1 MNGVRTG
8 TKTAK
13 IVLQSGASKK
23 NKYVRRGVMER
34 RNARHKEDK
43 QMKISREH
51 GIWVLRIQERHFY
64 FPSLSELIYTV
75 RKIVD
80 SL

>member
-1 MNGVRTG
+1 MNSTLMTETTVT
-8 TKTAK
+8 
-13 IVLQSGASKK
+13 QSGEFKK
-23 NKYVRRGVMER
+23 NKYTWRGVMER
-34 RNARHKEDK
+34 QHARQKENK

-51 GIWVLRIQERHFY
+51 KVWVLRIHERHFY
-64 FPSLSELIYTV
+64 FPSLSELINTV

>member
-13 IVLQSGASKK
+13 TVIQSGESKK
-23 NKYVRRGVMER
+23 NKYFWRGVWSDETPGT
-34 RNARHKEDK
+34 KENK

-51 GIWVLRIQERHFY
+51 GIWVLRIHERHFY
-64 FPSLSELIYTV
+64 FPSFSELINTV
-75 RKIVD
+75 RKIVNI
-80 SL
+80 

>member
-13 IVLQSGASKK
+13 TVLQSGASKK

-34 RNARHKEDK
+34 RNARHKENK

-51 GIWVLRIQERHFY
+51 GIWVLRIQDRHFY
-64 FPSLSELIYTV
+64 FPSFAELINTV

>member
-13 IVLQSGASKK
+13 TVLQSGESKR

-34 RNARHKEDK
+34 RNARYKENK
-43 QMKISREH
+43 QMKISRVH

-64 FPSLSELIYTV
+64 FPSFSELINTV
-75 RKIVD
+75 RKIVGM
-80 SL
+80 

>member
-13 IVLQSGASKK
+13 TVLQSGEYKK
-23 NKYVRRGVMER
+23 NKYVWRGVMER
-34 RNARHKEDK
+34 QNARHKGE
-43 QMKISREH
+43 QTMKISRVH
-51 GIWVLRIQERHFY
+51 GVWVLRIQERHFY
-64 FPSLSELIYTV
+64 FPSLSELIHTV

>member
-1 MNGVRTG
+1 
-8 TKTAK
+8 
-13 IVLQSGASKK
+13 
-23 NKYVRRGVMER
+23 MER
-34 RNARHKEDK
+34 QHAKQKENK

-51 GIWVLRIQERHFY
+51 KVWILRIQERHFY
-64 FPSLSELIYTV
+64 FPSLSELINTV